1 MTASGASRYSRSESF
16 PGIGAAGQER
26 IGRSGVA
33 FVGVGAVGTVA
44 AEIAVRSGFGRVS
57 LIDRDVVEDSNLQ
70 RQFLFDEADA
80 RSVSPKAEA
89 AASRL
94 ARLNAAVDLR
104 PVVADLDFRNAE
116 ELLSGHDVIVDGS
129 DNFETRFLV
138 SDAGKR
144 FGIPTIYAA
153 CVGSE
158 GLVAVSTPDP
168 ACPCLRCYLGA
179 LPAGGTG
186 PTCETAGVVPAL
198 PPLVASL
205 AMSEAL
211 RIAVGKAPSRGVLTL
226 SVWEGDVSPVRAF
239 ASAGPT
245 VSATFAG
252 EGVIPRSKAKARR
265 KPSSCAAGTACRW
278 CRGAAR
284 VRIWKASPEPGRA
297 TERSRG
303 RPTCSRCPS
312 RAFCSRSFPTDA
324 ASFAGRKTSSA
335 PGTCIRSMSRAE
347 GAVRRSPR

>member
-1 MTASGASRYSRSESF
+1 MSTPGDSRYSRSESF

-26 IGRSGVA
+26 IGRSSVA

-57 LIDRDVVEDSNLQ
+57 LIDRDVVEESNLQ

-80 RSVSPKAEA
+80 RAVSPKADA
-89 AASRL
+89 AAARL
-94 ARLNAAVDLR
+94 ARMNSAVELR

-116 ELLSGHDVIVDGS
+116 NLLSGHDVIVDGS

-153 CVGSE
+153 CVGSD
-158 GLVAVSTPDP
+158 GLVAVSTPDA

-211 RIAVGKAPSRGVLTL
+211 RIAVGGSPSRGVLTL

-245 VSATFAG
+245 RMCDVCAGRRYPSLEG
-252 EGVIPRSKAKARR
+252 EG
-265 KPSSCAAGTACRW
+265 
-278 CRGAAR
+278 
-284 VRIWKASPEPGRA
+284 ASEAVKLCGRNSVQVV
-297 TERSRG
+297 SRG
-303 RPTCSRCPS
+303 PRPDLDDLARAWSRY
-312 RAFCSRSFPTDA
+312 
-324 ASFAGRKTSSA
+324 
-335 PGTCIRSMSRAE
+335 GT
-347 GAVRRSPR
+347 VQRSPHVLSVPVEDVLLTLFSDGRCVVRGTEDLVRARDLYAKYVAG

>member
-1 MTASGASRYSRSESF
+1 MSGSGGSRYSRSESF
-16 PGIGAAGQER
+16 PGIGAPGQER
-26 IGRSGVA
+26 IGRAGIA

-57 LIDRDVVEDSNLQ
+57 LIDRDVVEESNLQ

-80 RSVSPKAEA
+80 RAVSPKAEA

-94 ARLNAAVDLR
+94 ARMNSAVELR
-104 PVVADLDFRNAE
+104 PVVSDLDFRNAE
-116 ELLSGHDVIVDGS
+116 GLLSGHDVIVDGS

-153 CVGSE
+153 CVGSD

-168 ACPCLRCYLGA
+168 GCPCLRCYLGA

-245 VSATFAG
+245 VMCDVCAGRRYPALDG
-252 EGVIPRSKAKARR
+252 EG
-265 KPSSCAAGTACRW
+265 
-278 CRGAAR
+278 
-284 VRIWKASPEPGRA
+284 ASEAVKLCGRNSVQVV
-297 TERSRG
+297 SRG
-303 RPTCSRCPS
+303 GSRPDLESIARAWSRY
-312 RAFCSRSFPTDA
+312 
-324 ASFAGRKTSSA
+324 
-335 PGTCIRSMSRAE
+335 GT
-347 GAVRRSPR
+347 VQRSPHVLSVPVEDVLLTLFSDGRCVVRGTDDLVRARDLYSKYVAG